1 VTRNDSQRAGPNGP
15 ALFPGDTPDDP
26 ITIQNFLALEAR
38 DAASQTAVDD
48 QIAFLLGVVRDED
61 YATGKRIQ
69 RTLKTGSSGD
79 VLFGRNEYGGQ
90 RFHRWVDAV
99 LETDDA
105 GLDALFAEGIDRLR

>member
-1 VTRNDSQRAGPNGP
+1 
-15 ALFPGDTPDDP
+15 
-26 ITIQNFLALEAR
+26 
-38 DAASQTAVDD
+38 
-48 QIAFLLGVVRDED
+48 VRDED

-105 GLDALFAEGIDRLR
+105 ELDALFAEGIDRAPSRRRSAARFRRALQI